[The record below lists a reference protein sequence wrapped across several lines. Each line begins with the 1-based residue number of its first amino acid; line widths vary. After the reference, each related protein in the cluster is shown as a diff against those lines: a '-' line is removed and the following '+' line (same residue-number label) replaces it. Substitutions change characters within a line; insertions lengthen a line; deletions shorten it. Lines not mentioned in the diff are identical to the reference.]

1 MALTIKFNSP
11 LKGLIPEPEP
21 VINHI
26 PKAYKQLSNSV
37 DSNTVKK
44 CMPFLDAMISGYILP
59 IPVDYRYT
67 YNFSEQRAIFDTNTN
82 LPEHLKK
89 YFEIGFHDNRQIS
102 EELMYENRTINA
114 VFKFINNWHIET
126 PKGYSCLYT
135 QPFNKKSPFK
145 VIDGIVDTDNFF
157 TSVNLPFYWTSPV
170 EKEVIIKAGSPM
182 CLIFPFRRESW
193 TMKTYK
199 KEEKIEDRMNFFREV
214 FENYKI
220 HSWKKKSY
228 R

>member
-102 EELMYENRTINA
+102 EELMYENRTIN
-114 VFKFINNWHIET
+114 VSNPRT
-126 PKGYSCLYT
+126 PPVKNGLTIPEILPITSMPI
-135 QPFNKKSPFK
+135 QPVP
-145 VIDGIVDTDNFF
+145 
-157 TSVNLPFYWTSPV
+157 
-170 EKEVIIKAGSPM
+170 
-182 CLIFPFRRESW
+182 
-193 TMKTYK
+193 
-199 KEEKIEDRMNFFREV
+199 KIT
-214 FENYKI
+214 
-220 HSWKKKSY
+220 
-228 R
+228 